1 MGRHGGRPSR
11 AKIRYTISCVFSA
24 ELLQS
29 VGMIQNAILTKWKFL
44 VEFEDNETREISGTI
59 GEAETHEEC
68 GGSIEDQM
76 QYHRSRGRTV
86 INAEAWEV
94 CAQCEG
100 AGLIP
105 SGNDGRVICEV
116 CGGHL
121 GSISPVIP
129 LKIAWPCRGPASYK
143 APKAVFGAASL
154 RRSGLATAV

>member
-1 MGRHGGRPSR
+1 M
-11 AKIRYTISCVFSA
+11 T
-24 ELLQS
+24 
-29 VGMIQNAILTKWKFL
+29 QNAILTKWKFL

-105 SGNDGRVICEV
+105 SGNDERVICEA

-121 GSISPVIP
+121 GSISPVIY
-129 LKIAWPCRGPASYK
+129 LKIARPFRGPASYK
-143 APKAVFGAASL
+143 APKVVFGAASL
-154 RRSGLATAV
+154 QRRGLATAF